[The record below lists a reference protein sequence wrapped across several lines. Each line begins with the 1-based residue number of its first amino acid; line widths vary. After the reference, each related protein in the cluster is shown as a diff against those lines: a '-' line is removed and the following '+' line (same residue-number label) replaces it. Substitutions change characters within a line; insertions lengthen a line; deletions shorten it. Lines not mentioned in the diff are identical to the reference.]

1 MARSIVVFALFIGV
15 IGVVV
20 RMRMLVGAPCT
31 FTTVALSAWRTR
43 LFGPFEP
50 SVAVPVDM
58 AVVERYWGGRGVMS
72 FRRNYIK
79 VINFNLLLVF
89 PTGNYCLVLGPDD
102 WGVVSC

>member
-43 LFGPFEP
+43 LFDPLEP

-58 AVVERYWGGRGVMS
+58 VLLSDIGEEGG
-72 FRRNYIK
+72 Y
-79 VINFNLLLVF
+79 VF
-89 PTGNYCLVLGPDD
+89 FAD
-102 WGVVSC
+102 